1 MRKSP
6 KAQRTSAPPIET
18 PEAMRARIREL
29 ERENAE
35 LRRSHE
41 ILAVASSFFGRVGAK
56 RRPKT

>member
-1 MRKSP
+1 MRKSS
-6 KAQRTSAPPIET
+6 KAQRNSDPTVET

-41 ILAVASSFFGRVGAK
+41 ILAVASSFFGKVGSK
-56 RRPKT
+56 RRPKM